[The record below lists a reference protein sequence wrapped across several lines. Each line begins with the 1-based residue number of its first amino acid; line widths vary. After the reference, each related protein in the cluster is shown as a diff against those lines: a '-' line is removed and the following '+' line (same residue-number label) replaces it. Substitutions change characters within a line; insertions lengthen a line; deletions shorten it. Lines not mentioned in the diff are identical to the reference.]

1 MNIIDK
7 STGKGYSVTARV
19 WVSGRGDKLL
29 PVAWNDG
36 NFMDITEDVLLDGSF
51 ARGDDPDTWELVRG
65 SIDDVR
71 DYLDAWQHYNTDD
84 ERAELDEDER
94 KRLAETIPRGYVII
108 EFV

>member
-7 STGKGYSVTARV
+7 STGKRYKVAACQWMTSSSGEQCMDWVTGH
-19 WVSGRGDKLL
+19 WGDI
-29 PVAWNDG
+29 A
-36 NFMDITEDVLLDGSF
+36 EDVLLDGSF
-51 ARGDDPDTWELVRG
+51 APGDDPDVWELVSG

-94 KRLAETIPRGYVII
+94 KRLAATIPRGYVII
-108 EFV
+108 EIV